1 MNGRPRVTCDLC
13 VVGTGMAGMS
23 AALFAA
29 RRGMSTALIG
39 RTGEIIFAT
48 GLLDLLG
55 VHPSAEGRVWDDP
68 WAGIAALVRDLPQ
81 HPYARLSIDAIR
93 SAFDDVIEFL
103 DANGLPYR
111 GRPDRN
117 VAVVTSLGT
126 LKPTYRV
133 PLSYW
138 AGIEAR
144 EGRRPCLL
152 AGIQGLKGFS
162 ARQIAETAG
171 GAWPGLKTVRL
182 ELPGLQGAGEVFA
195 ERLARCLEL
204 DTHRRTLAEA
214 LRPHLKGVQAVGLPA
229 VLGISRPAA
238 VLAAIEARLG
248 MPVFEIPT
256 MPPGVAG
263 LRLKEAFERGLA
275 AKRVMLYLES
285 RVFRASRPKAGEFL
299 LEVGRTEPEVTI
311 QAPAVILATGRFMG
325 GGLAADRYRVRE
337 SLFDLPVHQ
346 PGGREAWHRAEF
358 LDPRGHP
365 VNRAGIEVDA
375 FFRPLDGSGRAA
387 FPRLFAAG
395 SILAHQD
402 WMRTKCGSGLAMAT
416 AWAAVAHAQR
426 PLAGGGPAA
435 A

>member
-1 MNGRPRVTCDLC
+1 MSDCTRITCDLC
-13 VVGTGMAGMS
+13 IVGTGMAGMS

-29 RRGMSTALIG
+29 RRGLSTALVG

-55 VHPSAEGRVWDDP
+55 VHPVEEGRTWEDP

-81 HPYARLSIDAIR
+81 HPYARLATEAIR
-93 SAFDDVIEFL
+93 SAFDEVLGFL
-103 DANGLPYR
+103 EESGLPYC

-126 LKPTYRV
+126 LKTTYRA
-133 PLSYW
+133 PLSCW

-144 EGRRPCLL
+144 EGRRPCLI
-152 AGIQGLKGFS
+152 ADIQGLKGFS

-171 GAWPGLKTVRL
+171 KAWPGLKTARL
-182 ELPGLQGAGEVFA
+182 VLPALQGAGELFP
-195 ERLARCLEL
+195 ERLARSLEL
-204 DTHRRTLAEA
+204 DTHRQTLTEA
-214 LRPHLKGVQAVGLPA
+214 LRPHLEGVQAVGLPA
-229 VLGISRPAA
+229 VLGVSRPAA
-238 VLAAIEARLG
+238 VRAAIEARLG
-248 MPVFEIPT
+248 LPVFEIPT

-275 AKRVMLYLES
+275 GQGVMLFLEN
-285 RVFRASRPKAGEFL
+285 RVFRAAGSPAGAFQ
-299 LEVGRTEPEVTI
+299 LEAGRAAPEVTI
-311 QAPAVILATGRFMG
+311 HANAVILATGRFMG
-325 GGLAADRYRVRE
+325 GGLAADRHRVRE
-337 SLFDLPVHQ
+337 PLFDLPVHQ
-346 PGGREAWHRAEF
+346 PGERDEWHRTEF

-375 FFRPLDGSGRAA
+375 SFRPLAGLGRAA
-387 FPRLFAAG
+387 FPQLFAAG

-402 WMRTKCGSGLAMAT
+402 WMRMKCGSGLAMAT

-426 PLAGGGPAA
+426 LLGRGEPAGA
-435 A
+435 